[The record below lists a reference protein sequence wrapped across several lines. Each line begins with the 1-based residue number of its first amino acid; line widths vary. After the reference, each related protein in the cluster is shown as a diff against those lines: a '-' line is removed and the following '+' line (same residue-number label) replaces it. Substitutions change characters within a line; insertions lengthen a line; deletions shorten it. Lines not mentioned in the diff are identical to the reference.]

1 MGYSPQGGKESDM
14 TKQLTHTHTH
24 ISNIRQ
30 YLSFSVS
37 LISLSGII
45 PSKPIH
51 VVAHGKFSFF
61 FLMAE

>member
-1 MGYSPQGGKESDM
+1 MYTVTP
-14 TKQLTHTHTH
+14 
-24 ISNIRQ
+24 N
-30 YLSFSVS
+30 LSFSVS

-61 FLMAE
+61 FLMAEYHSTVYIEIKET